1 MDPVRTGG
9 RLRDKRAGFTL
20 IEIALA
26 VAVFAVA
33 IVAIL
38 GLFPVGLRNA
48 SDSRVESVV
57 VQVARGIFS
66 GLRASKFTEARVY
79 TSPPDERGVMRFVT
93 VNLASPGP
101 PIYVLYG
108 TDGAIVR
115 QVQQSEYAMGMQDGD
130 CIAKVE
136 TAPATAVNP
145 AVVRVSVTVE
155 HPAAAATERRNKFV
169 IVTSLAECQQ

>member
-1 MDPVRTGG
+1 MDSVRTGG
-9 RLRDKRAGFTL
+9 RLREKRAGFTL

-26 VAVFAVA
+26 VGVFAVA

-38 GLFPVGLRNA
+38 GLFPVGLRSA

-66 GLRASKFTEARVY
+66 GLRASSFTEGKVY
-79 TSPPDERGVMRFVT
+79 TSPPDDRGMRRYVT
-93 VNLASPGP
+93 INLAAPGP

-115 QVQQSEYAMGMQDGD
+115 QVQPSDYSMGMLDGD

-136 TAPATAVNP
+136 AGPATAVNP
-145 AVVRVSVTVE
+145 AVVRVAVTVE
-155 HPAAAATERRNKFV
+155 HPAAAAADRRNRFV
-169 IVTSLAECQQ
+169 IVTALAECQQ